1 MKKLLKFMLSVMSV
15 GVLSAPLSV
24 AVAADY
30 VEGTHYKKTPE
41 RLAKFSPGSTEV
53 AVLFSYTCPFCFRL
67 EPYLKQ
73 WEKVIPDDVN
83 LVHVPAI
90 FRDSWLEMARV
101 FYAAEATGD
110 LATLHPKLFDA
121 IQVDKRRLDTESLLL
136 DFVAEQ
142 GIDRDNFL
150 SVMNSMSV
158 RSKVRQALLMSQNS
172 GVEGVPSIIVNGQ
185 YRTDAPM
192 AGGLENMTSVA
203 EYLISK

>member
-1 MKKLLKFMLSVMSV
+1 MKKIMKFMQTVMGAGLLAASVS
-15 GVLSAPLSV
+15 LAT
-24 AVAADY
+24 AADY

-73 WEKVIPDDVN
+73 WEKALPEDVN

-121 IQVDKRRLDTESLLL
+121 IQVDKRRLDTEKLLL

-150 SVMNSMSV
+150 KVMNSMPV
-158 RSKVRQALLMSQNS
+158 RSKVRQALLVSQNS

-192 AGGLENMTSVA
+192 AGGLENMTSVVD
-203 EYLISK
+203 YLISK